1 MTRPGVPNRLDGG
14 ALFTL
19 MIVAGTAV
27 VTLGACQPSNGTC
40 GGHGRPSLVELPI
53 TWSRRVVQLSA
64 ASPTGATTGS
74 FSVSQ
79 SIDLPAG
86 ATGLRVDTKVLG
98 SRNAPIFPDPVSIDV
113 VPEDGLEAQL
123 TALVDAWVL
132 PAATGTAPS
141 SPASL
146 PDLPTNVGSGIKA
159 VNEFVALAPGR
170 YRLVSASPLN
180 SLGAGSFRVCG

>member
-1 MTRPGVPNRLDGG
+1 M
-14 ALFTL
+14 
-19 MIVAGTAV
+19 
-27 VTLGACQPSNGTC
+27 
-40 GGHGRPSLVELPI
+40 
-53 TWSRRVVQLSA
+53 QLSA

-86 ATGLRVDTKVLG
+86 ATGLRVDTQVFG

-113 VPEDGLEAQL
+113 VPEDRFDARL
-123 TALVDAWVL
+123 TTLADAWVL

-180 SLGAGSFRVCG
+180 GLGAGSFRVCG